1 MRKPLGLASAILMLT
16 VMAFAVSGAGAQERT
31 TSATHTLKAARKTV
45 AWGYYD
51 AAAEPVLRI
60 QSGDT
65 VVFETLLTNSPSG
78 LEKAGLPADQVQQ
91 NLRDI
96 YKEIP
101 THGPGGHILN
111 GPVYIEGA
119 EPGDTLEVGIQK
131 IYLAIP
137 YAYNGFRFGA
147 GFLTQDFTYS
157 RTNIIPLHRHPMG
170 AKVRPG

>member
-1 MRKPLGLASAILMLT
+1 MRKPLGLASAILFLAG
-16 VMAFAVSGAGAQERT
+16 MAFAVSGAGAQERA
-31 TSATHTLKAARKTV
+31 TSATHTLKATPKTV

-96 YKEIP
+96 YKESATP
-101 THGPGGHILN
+101 GPGGRMRDCR
-111 GPVYIEGA
+111 GYV
-119 EPGDTLEVGIQK
+119 
-131 IYLAIP
+131 
-137 YAYNGFRFGA
+137 
-147 GFLTQDFTYS
+147 
-157 RTNIIPLHRHPMG
+157 
-170 AKVRPG
+170 